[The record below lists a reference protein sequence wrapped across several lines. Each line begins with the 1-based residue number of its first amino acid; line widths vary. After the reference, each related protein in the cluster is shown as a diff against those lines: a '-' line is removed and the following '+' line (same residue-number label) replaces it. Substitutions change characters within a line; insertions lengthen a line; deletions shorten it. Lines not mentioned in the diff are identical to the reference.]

1 MMPTTNLPAPT
12 NPTALL
18 IDAREVAS
26 QLGLSERS
34 VWRFARTGRM
44 PRSMAIGRARRWRAD
59 EVRAWIDA
67 GCPDGRTRGV
77 AQG

>member
-1 MMPTTNLPAPT
+1 MMPTTKLSAPT

-34 VWRFARTGRM
+34 VWRFARTGRI
-44 PRSMAIGRARRWRAD
+44 PRPMVLGRARRWRSE

-67 GCPDGRTRGV
+67 GCPDGRTGRTTEG
-77 AQG
+77 